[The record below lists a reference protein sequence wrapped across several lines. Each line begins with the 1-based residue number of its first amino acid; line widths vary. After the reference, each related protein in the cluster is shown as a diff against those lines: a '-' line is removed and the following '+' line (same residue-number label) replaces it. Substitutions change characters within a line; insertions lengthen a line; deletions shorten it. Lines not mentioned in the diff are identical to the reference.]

1 MKGEGGELLV
11 CGFYEGRGGGGG
23 GVVDKLTLN
32 SKTVVN
38 TGRKKK
44 HFECCSSCY

>member
-1 MKGEGGELLV
+1 MAFMRGEMNI
-11 CGFYEGRGGGGG
+11 
-23 GVVDKLTLN
+23 VDKLTLN

-38 TGRKKK
+38 TGGKKNK